1 MTGTNSFNVNFI
13 QRGGHGCRGAARGG
27 GMGGVASK
35 GKDRARGGD
44 GRGTSQWPKVMSTHI
59 NAYPGSE
66 RNGYTL
72 V

>member
-1 MTGTNSFNVNFI
+1 MLTLSKGGGTG
-13 QRGGHGCRGAARGG
+13 GGGQQGGG

-44 GRGTSQWPKVMSTHI
+44 GRGTSQWPKVMSPHI